1 MKNSSLSVRRITL
14 SAIFLSLSLVAK
26 TMFSLYIPLFGQNGI
41 SVGVS
46 GIFSILPSLLF
57 GPLYGA
63 IVSGLSDLLG
73 YLLKPSGAYLPL
85 LTLTAALGGWLRGV
99 LWRFLQNKDNRKL
112 RIVVVVCS
120 LLLLSVGIYNAVCLS
135 ADGVNAAYYTQANP
149 GQTDKMHLISRMLIT
164 RTINTK
170 DPSGNLASF
179 LPFVTTGII
188 GSAALGILLLLADYF
203 LSKKL
208 AHRIQAQQVPRL
220 LTAMILSGVVV
231 TTLNTVILREMLFA
245 SWKVLPFAV
254 VWIPRFAEEVLG
266 NTVNAYF
273 VALLLG
279 ILYGNPTLRS
289 LAAPTGKPDNG
300 TLNA

>member
-1 MKNSSLSVRRITL
+1 MKNSSQSIRHITL

-99 LWRFLQNKDNRKL
+99 LWRFLQNKDNRML

-220 LTAMILSGVVV
+220 LSALFLSGVVV

>member
-1 MKNSSLSVRRITL
+1 MKHSSLSVRRITL
-14 SAIFLSLSLVAK
+14 SAILLSLSLVAK

-46 GIFSILPSLLF
+46 GVFSILPSLLF

-63 IVSGLSDLLG
+63 IVSGLSDFLG
-73 YLLKPSGAYLPL
+73 YLLKPTGAYLPL

-99 LWRFLQNKDNRKL
+99 LWRFLQNRDNRKL
-112 RIVVVVCS
+112 RILVVVCS
-120 LLLLSVGIYNAVCLS
+120 LLLLSVGVYNAVCLS
-135 ADGVNAAYYTQANP
+135 ADGVNADYYTQANP
-149 GQTDKMHLISRMLIT
+149 EQTDQMHLISRMLIA
-164 RTINTK
+164 RTIDTK
-170 DPSGNLASF
+170 DPAGNLASY

-188 GSAALGILLLLADYF
+188 GSAALGILLLLADYY

-208 AHRIQAQQVPRL
+208 LHHTQAQQVPRL

-254 VWIPRFAEEVLG
+254 VWIPRFAEEILG
-266 NTVNAYF
+266 NTVNAYL

-279 ILYGNPTLRS
+279 ILYRNPTLRM
-289 LAAPTGKPDNG
+289 LAAPSPKAVGSKIKT
-300 TLNA
+300 